1 MRKTIIALAI
11 LAPATAF
18 AATKPV
24 GCALLDEAACSAKRA
39 CAWSPPMVRGE
50 KSPTTGKPYKI
61 TRRGYCHRRPLRSV
75 PASSAATA
83 VTARV

>member
-11 LAPATAF
+11 LAPVAAF
-18 AATKPV
+18 AATKPA
-24 GCALLDEAACSAKRA
+24 GCALLDEAACNANRA

-61 TRRGYCHRRPLRSV
+61 TRRGYCHRRPLRSS
-75 PASSAATA
+75 PASSPT
-83 VTARV
+83 TK